1 MTEDLMSQTLFPGMP
16 PVGLNARAWLEHR
29 SRVGAYKTS
38 AYCAWS
44 ACGILDD
51 LIAGRVRHA
60 RARAGLLILQL
71 DQTAI
76 DRGSWVLA
84 SELSL
89 EQGPPLGS
97 LANHTLPSVGDGES
111 PFSKLLDA
119 RWSEVMLSHIKDAED
134 YVQKRRNLGRRTAED
149 APETQGGRPKA
160 KPKPKPKAASDNA
173 P

>member
-1 MTEDLMSQTLFPGMP
+1 M
-16 PVGLNARAWLEHR
+16 
-29 SRVGAYKTS
+29 
-38 AYCAWS
+38 
-44 ACGILDD
+44 
-51 LIAGRVRHA
+51 
-60 RARAGLLILQL
+60 
-71 DQTAI
+71 
-76 DRGSWVLA
+76 LA

-134 YVQKRRNLGRRTAED
+134 YDQKRRNLGRRTAED